1 MQRDML
7 PLKNLRVTR
16 GDKSMKKFILIGD
29 SGHSK
34 VIQDCIVSNG
44 DTVIAKLDDKYSSSF
59 KEGPFMKGPI
69 SFLENLITPDIEVII
84 AIGHNAIRKKISIE
98 LAEKGIKFGT
108 VIHKKAIISP
118 SAVIGVGSVVMPGS
132 VINADAVIGNHVI
145 INSNCTIEHDCVV
158 RNYSH
163 VSPSAVLTGNVK
175 IGEGSH
181 IGAGANLIP
190 SVIVGDWSIIG
201 AGSTVI
207 TNIASHVTAVG
218 SPAKEIRKKDS

>member
-1 MQRDML
+1 M
-7 PLKNLRVTR
+7 KNLKVTK

-34 VIQDCIVSNG
+34 VIQDCIMSNG
-44 DTVIAKLDDKYSSSF
+44 DIVIAKLDDKYSSPF

-69 SFLENLITPDIEVII
+69 SFLESIITPGIEVII
-84 AIGHNAIRKKISIE
+84 AIGHNTVRKKLSIE

-108 VIHKKAIISP
+108 IIHKKAIISP
-118 SAVIGVGSVVMPGS
+118 SAIIGVGSVAMPGS
-132 VINADAVIGNHVI
+132 VVNADAVIGNHVI
-145 INSNCTIEHDCVV
+145 INSNCTIEHDCIV
-158 RNYSH
+158 RDYSH
-163 VSPSAVLTGNVK
+163 VSPNAVLTGNVK
-175 IGEGSH
+175 VGEGCH
-181 IGAGANLIP
+181 IGAGSNIIP

-207 TNIASHVTAVG
+207 ENISNNVTAVG